1 VDLAF
6 VLRVAVL
13 GGGLQ
18 GACVAM
24 ELASCSVALVIE
36 IDADAMCG

>member
-1 VDLAF
+1 M
-6 VLRVAVL
+6 RVAVL

-24 ELASCSVALVIE
+24 ELAARGIAVDLFEARERCLTRA
-36 IDADAMCG
+36 

>member
-1 VDLAF
+1 M
-6 VLRVAVL
+6 RVAVL

-24 ELASCSVALVIE
+24 ELAARGIAVDLSRLANG
-36 IDADAMCG
+36 A